1 MDLIAILPTHSQIF
15 TFSKRLSADMPFF
28 IRGVFELDLKTLS
41 MANVCNS
48 LIVSDGKCYN
58 SVNID
63 LFLCHL

>member
-1 MDLIAILPTHSQIF
+1 MALIGILPTHSQIF

-41 MANVCNS
+41 MTNVCNS
-48 LIVSDGKCYN
+48 LIVIDGNCYN
-58 SVNID
+58 SVCVD